1 MIRPIAILLATS
13 VAACAYEAPTP
24 IWPDVP
30 KFEYPAPRAEPRKPQ
45 VRGWKHHVPPRTII
59 KRDVVV
65 ISKTPTT
72 KDFRCKPYVAAIGD
86 SAKSEAAAKLEAQK
100 SWKGVVQFEHGN
112 KYLDLQNADSIEYQC
127 GPSSV
132 PKFGGLIENAAS
144 KFLPIESITCR
155 LSAQPCASP
164 VQRDDGK

>member
-1 MIRPIAILLATS
+1 MIRPLAILLAST
-13 VAACAYEAPTP
+13 VAACAADERSQPH
-24 IWPDVP
+24 WPETLPVVR
-30 KFEYPAPRAEPRKPQ
+30 PAKKPE
-45 VRGWKHHVPPRTII
+45 VRGRVRHTPPKIII
-59 KRDVVV
+59 KRDVV
-65 ISKTPTT
+65 SKPEPLA
-72 KDFRCKPYVAAIGD
+72 RCKPYVAAIGD

-100 SWKGVVQFEHGN
+100 AWKGVVQFEHGN
-112 KYLDLQNADSIEYQC
+112 KFLDLQNADHIEYQC

>member
-1 MIRPIAILLATS
+1 MIRPLAILLAST
-13 VAACAYEAPTP
+13 VAACAQEATAP
-24 IWPDVP
+24 IWPGTP
-30 KFEYPAPRAEPRKPQ
+30 EFKPLWSSSEKPRKPQ
-45 VRGWKHHVPPRTII
+45 VRGWVRHVPPARTII
-59 KRDVVV
+59 KRDVV
-65 ISKTPTT
+65 SKPEPIPH
-72 KDFRCKPYVAAIGD
+72 RCKPYVAAIGD

-100 SWKGVVQFEHGN
+100 AWKGVVQFEHGN
-112 KYLDLQNADSIEYQC
+112 KFLDLQNADHIEYQC